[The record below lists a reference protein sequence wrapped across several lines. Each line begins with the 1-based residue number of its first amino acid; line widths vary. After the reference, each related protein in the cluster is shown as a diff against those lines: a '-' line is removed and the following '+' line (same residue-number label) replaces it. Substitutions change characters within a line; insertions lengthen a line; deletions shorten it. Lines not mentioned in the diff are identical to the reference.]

1 MEKDQFVH
9 LASVDK
15 IPTDK
20 MKPAEKISEQ
30 IGQFSGEVTGQRV
43 LDVEGPL
50 TERTVS
56 LNGTIKGIEVSEIAT
71 IVVRPVSAG
80 VFWAEEKGVVM
91 KKDSDMATFRG
102 YLIGRIN
109 STGTMSIRG
118 SLFFSTKSVGSLS
131 FLNNLIGLLEIEVD
145 SSGKFS
151 EKLWEWK

>member
-1 MEKDQFVH
+1 
-9 LASVDK
+9 
-15 IPTDK
+15 
-20 MKPAEKISEQ
+20 
-30 IGQFSGEVTGQRV
+30 
-43 LDVEGPL
+43 VEGPI

-56 LNGTIKGIEVSEIAT
+56 LNGTIKGIEVTEMAT

-118 SLFFSTKSVGSLS
+118 SVFCGTKSVGSLS
-131 FLNNLIGLLEIEVD
+131 FLDNLIGLLEIEVD
-145 SSGKFS
+145 SSGTFS